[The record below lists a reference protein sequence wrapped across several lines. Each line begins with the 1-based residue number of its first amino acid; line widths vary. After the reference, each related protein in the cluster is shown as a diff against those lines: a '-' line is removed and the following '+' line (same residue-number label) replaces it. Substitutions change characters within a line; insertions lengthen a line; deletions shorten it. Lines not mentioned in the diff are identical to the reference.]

1 MSRLDLGR
9 SAYQLSGGF
18 SMVSR
23 RLATIVAGVA
33 LGTAPTTAS
42 AASAEAVRPT
52 TPSAR
57 IRVAVAM
64 ESEQRLA
71 FPPEFGEHAAAR
83 ALAQGVRE
91 ACISTTT
98 APSTGQSCIEIS
110 DAPGSRVCVDE
121 TLARSLSREI
131 ECAPSDTSADVIDL
145 SASSC
150 QTAECLQLAAR
161 AAQAT
166 HLLLVSG
173 AWHDGLIID
182 GTLTSL
188 GDARRV
194 PVGPSAAYNAQR
206 PRTGPQ
212 VLAIIKWVAR
222 DAVVAEL
229 RRAREVELAAS
240 REVAIVPPAPVS
252 PPAALV
258 LTPPPV
264 EEPRHGSSR
273 RVIGWTLIATGV
285 VAGAA
290 SGWLF
295 AIDKQDVGCSGIP
308 GDPEPCSKV
317 RRTIVPAI
325 GAGAGAAAALIAGAV
340 LLING
345 DERGGGSMAIGA
357 GPGGLAVGGRF

>member
-1 MSRLDLGR
+1 
-9 SAYQLSGGF
+9 
-18 SMVSR
+18 MVSR

-33 LGTAPTTAS
+33 LATAPTTAS

-57 IRVAVAM
+57 IRVAVAV
-64 ESEQRLA
+64 EGEQRLA

-91 ACISTTT
+91 ACLSTTGA
-98 APSTGQSCIEIS
+98 APSTGQGCTEIS

-121 TLARSLSREI
+121 TLARALSREI
-131 ECAPSDTSADVIDL
+131 ECTTSDTSADVVAL

-173 AWHDGLIID
+173 AWHDGFLVD

-188 GDARRV
+188 GDGRRA
-194 PVGPSAAYNAQR
+194 PVGPAAAYNAQR

-222 DAVVAEL
+222 DAILAEL

-240 REVAIVPPAPVS
+240 REVAIVHPAPVS

-258 LTPPPV
+258 LTSPPV
-264 EEPRHGSSR
+264 EEPRHSSSR
-273 RVIGWTLIATGV
+273 RAIGWTLIAAGV
-285 VAGAA
+285 AAGAA

-295 AIDKQDVGCSGIP
+295 AIDKEDAGCSGIP
-308 GDPEPCSKV
+308 GDLQPCPKV

-325 GAGAGAAAALIAGAV
+325 GAGAGAAAALVTGAV
-340 LLING
+340 LLLAG
-345 DERGGGSMAIGA
+345 GESGGGSMAIAA
-357 GPGGLAVGGRF
+357 GPSGLAVGGRF